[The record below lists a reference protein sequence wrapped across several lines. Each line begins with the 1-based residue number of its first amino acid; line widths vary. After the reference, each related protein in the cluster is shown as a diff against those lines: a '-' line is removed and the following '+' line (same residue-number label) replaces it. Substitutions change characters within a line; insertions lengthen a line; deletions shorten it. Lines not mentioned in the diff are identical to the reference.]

1 MHSSQH
7 AGMLVVLSD
16 EVAGKGRVQ
25 DPEAEDKLFFNFKD
39 AILFIFFKTRSWF
52 QFSFIF
58 LNIYFIYFFY
68 DIFVAC
74 VCSFPGLFL
83 QFFVLFSFFFR
94 TSCASCGSSQAR
106 GQIRAA
112 AASS

>member
-52 QFSFIF
+52 QFSFVV
-58 LNIYFIYFFY
+58 LKYLFY
-68 DIFVAC
+68 
-74 VCSFPGLFL
+74 LFL
-83 QFFVLFSFFFR
+83 L
-94 TSCASCGSSQAR
+94 
-106 GQIRAA
+106 
-112 AASS
+112 